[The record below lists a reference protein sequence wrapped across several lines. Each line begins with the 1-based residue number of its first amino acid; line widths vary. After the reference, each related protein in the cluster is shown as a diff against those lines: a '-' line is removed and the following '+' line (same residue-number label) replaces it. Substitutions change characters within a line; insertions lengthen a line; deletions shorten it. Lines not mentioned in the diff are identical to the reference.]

1 LSSYK
6 ATAISAAATPPTTHC
21 AFPVII
27 GIPPVLLLVF
37 CAVVFALVNCVDV
50 VTFGF
55 ALVDSANVV
64 LEKEAVELVTFA
76 TKLVELNDALELELA
91 EVIVAV
97 EEAVVGVTRWPA
109 VIVTSW
115 PPSSDPPLV
124 NVVCALV
131 DAEVMVPRTALMDLL
146 HVPWS
151 EVMVQPTSMTP
162 LGSSDAVAVCE

>member
-1 LSSYK
+1 M
-6 ATAISAAATPPTTHC
+6 
-21 AFPVII
+21 
-27 GIPPVLLLVF
+27 
-37 CAVVFALVNCVDV
+37 
-50 VTFGF
+50 
-55 ALVDSANVV
+55 
-64 LEKEAVELVTFA
+64 ELVTFA